1 MQCTQIPYI
10 HTAYVHGVT
19 DFCQNGS
26 IRGRAFATFKRRFS
40 TNQTTNQASSFFF
53 NAVIICFIPFLWIRP
68 AMRLRL
74 MSPLSSAHWLQVL
87 HRLTLIGVNALMSQ
101 SAYNY
106 HVVHLSQCNTMI
118 CTQYHRN
125 GSM

>member
-1 MQCTQIPYI
+1 MASQIFVKM
-10 HTAYVHGVT
+10 AASVAVLLRLSNV
-19 DFCQNGS
+19 DFQQ
-26 IRGRAFATFKRRFS
+26 IKP
-40 TNQTTNQASSFFF
+40 QIKLLLFFF

-106 HVVHLSQCNTMI
+106 HVVHLSQCNRMI